1 MRIVY
6 CIDNPYR
13 IGGIECVTIVKANA
27 LANIEGNEIWIVTPH
42 KKEKQ
47 VFPIGEKVSVV
58 SLDINYYNHD
68 WEMNRFQQL
77 HNIWKKKKE
86 HKRKLKEVLN
96 TVNPDIV
103 ISTGGLEKSFLP
115 SLSRI
120 FPFVFI
126 REYHFVS
133 NYRLLGTDTFYS
145 KILNGINYLL
155 DRYYYIHRYNI
166 IVVLTN
172 EDKERFW
179 KTDNKVVVIPNPVTP
194 SHTQHSKL
202 TTKTVFAAGRL
213 ERQKNFSS
221 LLRSWRI
228 VHQKHADWILEIW
241 GDGRE
246 RNHLEQMAADLH
258 LQGSARIM
266 GVTDDIF
273 SKMAQ
278 ASVFVLSSLYEGLP
292 LVVLEAM
299 SCGLPVVSYACPCGP
314 KDIITEG
321 KDGYLV
327 PPGDEERLAERICF
341 LIEHEDIRREM
352 GKAAVEKSKQYALEP
367 IIRQWMTLFSE
378 LTAKKQ

>member
-13 IGGIECVTIVKANA
+13 IGGIERVTIVKANA

-47 VFPIGEKVSVV
+47 VFPIDEKVIVV

-103 ISTGGLEKSFLP
+103 ISTGGLEKSILP

-120 FPFVFI
+120 CSSI
-126 REYHFVS
+126 YIYEIHFVS
-133 NYRLLGTDTFYS
+133 NHRLFEATTLYTIFINAISFLG
-145 KILNGINYLL
+145 
-155 DRYYYIHRYNI
+155 DRYYYIHRYDR
-166 IVVLTN
+166 IVVLTH

-179 KTDNKVVVIPNPVTP
+179 KTNDNVVVIPNPVTL
-194 SHTQHSKL
+194 SHAQRSKL
-202 TTKTVFAAGRL
+202 TTKTVIAAGRL

-228 VHQKHADWILEIW
+228 VHQKHADWTLEIW
-241 GDGRE
+241 GDGEEMNRLRQQIEGLNLRE
-246 RNHLEQMAADLH
+246 TVFLKGTTDYV
-258 LQGSARIM
+258 M
-266 GVTDDIF
+266 G
-273 SKMAQ
+273 KMAN
-278 ASVFVLSSLYEGLP
+278 ASVFVLSSIYEGFG
-292 LVVLEAM
+292 LVLTEAM

-327 PPGDEERLAERICF
+327 PTGDEERLAERICF

-352 GKAAVEKSKQYALEP
+352 GMAAAEKSKQYAIEP

-378 LTAKKQ
+378 LTAKKH

>member
-1 MRIVY
+1 M
-6 CIDNPYR
+6 
-13 IGGIECVTIVKANA
+13 E
-27 LANIEGNEIWIVTPH
+27 EE
-42 KKEKQ
+42 
-47 VFPIGEKVSVV
+47 
-58 SLDINYYNHD
+58 
-68 WEMNRFQQL
+68 L
-77 HNIWKKKKE
+77 HMIS
-86 HKRKLKEVLN
+86 
-96 TVNPDIV
+96 PDIV
-103 ISTGGLEKSFLP
+103 VSTGGLEKNFLP
-115 SLSRI
+115 SLSRK

-133 NYRLLGTDTFYS
+133 NYKILEATALYS
-145 KILNGINYLL
+145 KIINGISYLL
-155 DRYYYIHRYNI
+155 ERYYYIHRYNI
-166 IVVLTN
+166 TVVLTK

-179 KTDNKVVVIPNPVTP
+179 KTNDNVVVIPNPMTS
-194 SHTQHSKL
+194 SHTQRSML
-202 TTKTVFAAGRL
+202 TNNTVIAAGRL
-213 ERQKNFSS
+213 AKQKNFSS
-221 LLRSWRI
+221 LLRSWKI

-292 LVVLEAM
+292 LVVFEAM

-327 PPGDEERLAERICF
+327 PTGDEERLAEKICF
-341 LIEHEDIRREM
+341 LIEHEEKRREM
-352 GKAAVEKSKQYALEP
+352 GNAAVEKSKQYALEP

>member
-6 CIDNPYR
+6 CIDYLFGV
-13 IGGIECVTIVKANA
+13 GGIERVTITKANA
-27 LANIEGNEIWIVTPH
+27 LANIEGNNIWIICLNNEMP
-42 KKEKQ
+42 
-47 VFPIGEKVSVV
+47 VFPIDEKVHIV
-58 SLDINYYNHD
+58 SLDINYHDHD
-68 WEMNRFQQL
+68 WEMSRFQQL
-77 HNIWKKKKE
+77 INIWQKKKE
-86 HKRKLKEVLN
+86 HRRKMKEILLLI
-96 TVNPDIV
+96 NPDIV
-103 ISTGGLEKSFLP
+103 VSTGGLEKSFLH
-115 SLSRI
+115 SFSRK
-120 FPFVFI
+120 FPFVCI
-126 REYHFVS
+126 RESHFVS

-166 IVVLTN
+166 TVVLTN

-179 KTDNKVVVIPNPVTP
+179 KTDNKVVVIPNPVTS
-194 SHTQHSKL
+194 SHTQHSML
-202 TTKTVFAAGRL
+202 TNNTVIAAGRL
-213 ERQKNFSS
+213 AKQKNFSS
-221 LLRSWRI
+221 LLRSWKI

-241 GDGRE
+241 GDGTE
-246 RNHLEQMAADLH
+246 RNHLEQMTVELQ

-266 GVTDDIF
+266 GVTDYVF

-327 PPGDEERLAERICF
+327 PTGDEERLAEKICF

-367 IIRQWMTLFSE
+367 IIRQWMTLFHE